1 MFRRPRYVIAV
12 HDLAATARFFREVL
26 GFNVHEIAD
35 PGWLFL
41 VRDECFIM
49 AGRCPES
56 LRAEELGD
64 HSYFAYV
71 EVDDAAELYAT
82 VRSRGAEI
90 VKAVTAEPWG
100 MVEFG
105 IRTPEGHRMM
115 FASQGTAGE
124 RNGRGEPN

>member
-1 MFRRPRYVIAV
+1 V
-12 HDLAATARFFREVL
+12 HDLVGTARFYRDAL
-26 GFNVHEIAD
+26 GFTIHEIPD

-56 LRAEELGD
+56 LSPAELGD

-71 EVDDAAELYAT
+71 EVDDIAELYARVQSYGGEVIKHPT
-82 VRSRGAEI
+82 
-90 VKAVTAEPWG
+90 TEPWG

-115 FASQGTAGE
+115 FASPAAAASGVSTTK
-124 RNGRGEPN
+124 

>member
-1 MFRRPRYVIAV
+1 MFRKMRYVIAV
-12 HDLAATARFFREVL
+12 HDLVGTARFYRDAL
-26 GFNVHEIAD
+26 GFTIHEIPD
-35 PGWLFL
+35 PGWLFF

-56 LRAEELGD
+56 LPPADLGE

-71 EVDDAAELYAT
+71 EVDNITGLYAS
-82 VRSRGAEI
+82 VHAYGVEI
-90 VKAVTAEPWG
+90 VKPLTTEPWG

-115 FASQGTAGE
+115 FASQVAAG
-124 RNGRGEPN
+124 